1 MAKEPES
8 FYTYITKPGEKKCLV
23 TGFPIE
29 KNTETGAP
37 VLGQPMYAGAVNPD
51 FFKNFTSGDTPS
63 VLAANLMD
71 NTKPSVVTPN
81 APEVNPIKPGKPS
94 TGSVDETG
102 EEKKKEEGNKPTE
115 LAIGDT
121 LRSEGDKKVFSLESG
136 GDIKYNSET
145 NSPQVIAKDNKV
157 MITKGE
163 DDKFTISM
171 VNADNDQQLGSA
183 SNPMV
188 IADLL
193 GLVKG
198 RTLKDIDDTDSPSYT
213 LKGGRRARSK
223 SAKRKSKRGGRRR
236 KRKSAKRKH

>member
-102 EEKKKEEGNKPTE
+102 EEKKKKKEINLLNLQLVILFGVKVIKKCFHLKAEVILSITVK
-115 LAIGDT
+115 LIVHKL
-121 LRSEGDKKVFSLESG
+121 LRR
-136 GDIKYNSET
+136 
-145 NSPQVIAKDNKV
+145 
-157 MITKGE
+157 ITK
-163 DDKFTISM
+163 
-171 VNADNDQQLGSA
+171 
-183 SNPMV
+183 
-188 IADLL
+188 
-193 GLVKG
+193 
-198 RTLKDIDDTDSPSYT
+198 
-213 LKGGRRARSK
+213 
-223 SAKRKSKRGGRRR
+223 
-236 KRKSAKRKH
+236 